1 MGVFFIEFF
10 RSLKKP
16 TKYMLGRT
24 LLFFAYLVFGALVF
38 QALESGAEIGRK
50 EQLESVK
57 DQVARKYGISDTDL
71 KLLVDEIELAVD
83 GGYLKADYDRWN
95 FAGSLLFT
103 STVVTTI
110 GMIPVQINVCT
121 DVRYFNLHLYP
132 LFGKSTHNISIYRL
146 NLQMIPLLRYMT
158 ACQLPNKA
166 ESVSRFFNTKS
177 LLYSSQIQFITT
189 KPRSLLFHNCTI

>member
-38 QALESGAEIGRK
+38 QALESGAESGRK

-121 DVRYFNLHLYP
+121 DVRYFNVHLYP
-132 LFGKSTHNISIYRL
+132 LFGKSAHNISIY
-146 NLQMIPLLRYMT
+146 IST
-158 ACQLPNKA
+158 
-166 ESVSRFFNTKS
+166 
-177 LLYSSQIQFITT
+177 
-189 KPRSLLFHNCTI
+189 

>member
-38 QALESGAEIGRK
+38 QAIESGAENGRK
-50 EQLESVK
+50 QQLESVK
-57 DQVARKYGISDTDL
+57 EQVARKYGISDRDL
-71 KLLVDEIELAVD
+71 KLLVDEIEMAVD

-110 GMIPVQINVCT
+110 GM
-121 DVRYFNLHLYP
+121 LHGAFAVYMSFSRLQ
-132 LFGKSTHNISIYRL
+132 KIISICALCLTNRL
-146 NLQMIPLLRYMT
+146 MPTINLQMISGLCFGNAVMVCL
-158 ACQLPNKA
+158 
-166 ESVSRFFNTKS
+166 ES
-177 LLYSSQIQFITT
+177 
-189 KPRSLLFHNCTI
+189 

>member
-38 QALESGAEIGRK
+38 QAIESGAESGRK
-50 EQLESVK
+50 QQLESVK
-57 DQVARKYGISDTDL
+57 EHVARKYDISDEDL
-71 KLLVDEIELAVD
+71 QLLVNEIEMAVD
-83 GGYLKADYDRWN
+83 GGYLNADYDRWN

-110 GMIPVQINVCT
+110 GM
-121 DVRYFNLHLYP
+121 
-132 LFGKSTHNISIYRL
+132 S
-146 NLQMIPLLRYMT
+146 
-158 ACQLPNKA
+158 
-166 ESVSRFFNTKS
+166 
-177 LLYSSQIQFITT
+177 
-189 KPRSLLFHNCTI
+189 